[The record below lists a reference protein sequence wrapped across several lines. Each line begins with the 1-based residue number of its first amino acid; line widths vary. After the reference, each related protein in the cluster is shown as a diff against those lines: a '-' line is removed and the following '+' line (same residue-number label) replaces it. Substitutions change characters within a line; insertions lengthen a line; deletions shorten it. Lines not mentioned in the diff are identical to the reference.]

1 MVQATQRLIETFV
14 LQPGPFAMLPCI
26 HMPPNVVRVMRHGR
40 RMPRFTTVETEER
53 LGLEKLNQEYN
64 SANQVARGGKPRQIE
79 FDMMLGKAETMLQV
93 TQEKLSVLAREHNAL
108 PQHLLEFKGVAEEND
123 GEKAANGAKAD
134 VTLDDMEATR
144 QVPQDKLSEP
154 AQQENA
160 TQQLSEE
167 DKETIKQFTALW
179 TRTWDEIEATHDDY
193 ANWTRPP
200 GIQ

>member
-1 MVQATQRLIETFV
+1 
-14 LQPGPFAMLPCI
+14 MLPCI
-26 HMPPNVVRVMRHGR
+26 HVPPTVVRLPRDGR
-40 RMPRFTTVETEER
+40 RMPRFSTIETEER
-53 LGLEKLNQEYN
+53 LGLEKLNREYN
-64 SANQVARGGKPRQIE
+64 SANQVARRRKPPRME
-79 FDMMLGKAETMLQV
+79 FDIMLDKAETMLQV
-93 TQEKLSVLAREHNAL
+93 TQGKLNVLAREHNAL
-108 PQHLLEFKGVAEEND
+108 PQHLLEFKGVAEDND
-123 GEKAANGAKAD
+123 REKAANGAKAD
-134 VTLDDMEATR
+134 VTLDDMEETR
-144 QVPQDKLSEP
+144 QVPEDKLSEP